1 MLRKKSPS
9 PDANVVPD
17 IICEKKRFFFLY
29 KFIFFKDHSLDW
41 PYSITT
47 FCKFL
52 YITTLHSSWP
62 EQPGFFFHSISYLAL
77 FIRSCQLLAHLYVC
91 LICKNSIL
99 QCKLLFHVKPKI
111 STRGRL
117 YKIYRRQI
125 DYCKSSYCDLN
136 IEWKR

>member
-17 IICEKKRFFFLY
+17 IICEKNVFFFLY

-77 FIRSCQLLAHLYVC
+77 FIYGAVNYWL
-91 LICKNSIL
+91 
-99 QCKLLFHVKPKI
+99 I
-111 STRGRL
+111 STFVWYVKTPYYNASFCFTSSQKSPQEGVYTKFTEGRSIIAKVL
-117 YKIYRRQI
+117 IAI
-125 DYCKSSYCDLN
+125 
-136 IEWKR
+136 